1 MKERQLEYEELMCIK
16 GGQGNTNS
24 NTVNGCICYY
34 NNRSNATNA
43 NGQPYCEC
51 KCIKSNENGTD

>member
-1 MKERQLEYEELMCIK
+1 MKERLLVDEELVCIK

-24 NTVNGCICYY
+24 NTVNYCICYY
-34 NNRSNATNA
+34 NNSSNATNV

-51 KCIKSNENGTD
+51 KCIRNK